1 MFIASKLGTTLSR
14 EKIQL
19 AEELTQA
26 KQAGGEDQQMLK
38 VRRTLSYFMCKINC
52 CEEMVSS
59 LVRMPMTLL
68 LSIIFSGLGNV
79 WLGLW
84 QRHPSPARQILNA
97 VLGQVTLTS
106 SVPMLS
112 TVSGTWQ
119 IMATLK
125 GDIIMYPLQIE
136 TLIQWNLLLQD

>member
-1 MFIASKLGTTLSR
+1 
-14 EKIQL
+14 
-19 AEELTQA
+19 
-26 KQAGGEDQQMLK
+26 MLK

-84 QRHPSPARQILNA
+84 LRHPSPARQILNA
-97 VLGQVTLTS
+97 VFGQVTLTS

-125 GDIIMYPLQIE
+125 GEIIMYPLYK
-136 TLIQWNLLLQD
+136 